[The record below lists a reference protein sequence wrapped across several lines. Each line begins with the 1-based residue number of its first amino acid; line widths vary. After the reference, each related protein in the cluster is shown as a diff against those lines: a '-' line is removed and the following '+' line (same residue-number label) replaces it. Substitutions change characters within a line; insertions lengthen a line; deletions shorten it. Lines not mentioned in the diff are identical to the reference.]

1 MKYLFLTLLSCWFC
15 QHHFY
20 DTCYPLTVVIVV
32 FFSNTF
38 RVKGQT
44 AIFEEMIE
52 DEEGL
57 VDDRITTTNRGLWA
71 ISETERSMKALL
83 SFAKSH
89 RFDVEFI
96 DEGSN
101 SMDLFEAW
109 KKEYKVT
116 NLNLPSYI
124 KNSHLYI
131 NFNCYFPFFLFNF

>member
-1 MKYLFLTLLSCWFC
+1 
-15 QHHFY
+15 
-20 DTCYPLTVVIVV
+20 
-32 FFSNTF
+32 
-38 RVKGQT
+38 
-44 AIFEEMIE
+44 MIE

>member
-1 MKYLFLTLLSCWFC
+1 MLVN
-15 QHHFY
+15 
-20 DTCYPLTVVIVV
+20 PLTVITIVL
-32 FFSNTF
+32 FSYVF

-57 VDDRITTTNRGLWA
+57 VDDRIPTTSRGLWA
-71 ISETERSMKALL
+71 ISETERSLKALL

-96 DEGSN
+96 DEGST

-109 KKEYKVT
+109 KKEYKVQYFCIFS
-116 NLNLPSYI
+116 NIEIFS
-124 KNSHLYI
+124 SLY
-131 NFNCYFPFFLFNF
+131 

>member
-1 MKYLFLTLLSCWFC
+1 M
-15 QHHFY
+15 
-20 DTCYPLTVVIVV
+20 V

-116 NLNLPSYI
+116 VI
-124 KNSHLYI
+124 
-131 NFNCYFPFFLFNF
+131 